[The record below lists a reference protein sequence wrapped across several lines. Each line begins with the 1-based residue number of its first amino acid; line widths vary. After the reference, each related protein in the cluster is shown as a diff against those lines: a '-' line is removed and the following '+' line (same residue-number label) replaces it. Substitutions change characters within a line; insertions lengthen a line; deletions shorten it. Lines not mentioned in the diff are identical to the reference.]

1 MGEHQG
7 VAVAAC
13 RYLDIVDIVNIARYL
28 PVDHVEEAVR
38 LDEGLDLSEHER
50 PLQLVLGLV
59 GAGVLVCT
67 GRGYHGEEMRP
78 RTNVAPEKVDC
89 IENVYVL

>member
-13 RYLDIVDIVNIARYL
+13 RYCRYSWISTSAQL

-38 LDEGLDLSEHER
+38 LDEGLDLAEHQR

-67 GRGYHGEEMRP
+67 GRGYHGEEMRL